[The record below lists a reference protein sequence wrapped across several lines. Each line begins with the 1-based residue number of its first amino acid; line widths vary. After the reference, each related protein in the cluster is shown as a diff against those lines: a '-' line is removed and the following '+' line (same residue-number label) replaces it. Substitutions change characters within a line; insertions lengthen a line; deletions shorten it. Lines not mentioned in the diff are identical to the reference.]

1 MLLKAQGYSIKYTN
15 LSAKDKFSLQGGKLY
30 AGTVIEKIE
39 TLLLKARLAKERGKY
54 YHFFVYYSG
63 HGLMSSETKETSGV
77 DSYGDAIPLEHYSKR
92 FSEYPSVLSIF
103 FLDCSR
109 ERLEKDES
117 KSAPL

>member
-1 MLLKAQGYSIKYTN
+1 
-15 LSAKDKFSLQGGKLY
+15 
-30 AGTVIEKIE
+30 
-39 TLLLKARLAKERGKY
+39 
-54 YHFFVYYSG
+54 
-63 HGLMSSETKETSGV
+63 MSSETKETSGV